1 MSYDHFVYINK
12 MKYFRILILGPEGI
26 NVYKNLESFKYNVLH
41 SCTHEHAHV
50 CRYFT
55 GRVDIH
61 KPNSLI
67 YTIDYNSILILIYE
81 FDFLIRE
88 KYDCLYQQGNP
99 DLFQSASPRGQ
110 ENLRSVS

>member
-26 NVYKNLESFKYNVLH
+26 NVYKNLESFKLQCAALMQVWI
-41 SCTHEHAHV
+41 EHAHV

-55 GRVDIH
+55 GKVDIH

-67 YTIDYNSILILIYE
+67 YTIDYNSILILIY
-81 FDFLIRE
+81 DLI
-88 KYDCLYQQGNP
+88 
-99 DLFQSASPRGQ
+99 F
-110 ENLRSVS
+110 

>member
-26 NVYKNLESFKYNVLH
+26 NVYKNLESFKLQCAALMQVGI
-41 SCTHEHAHV
+41 EHAHV
-50 CRYFT
+50 CRCFT

-67 YTIDYNSILILIYE
+67 YTIDYNSILILIY
-81 FDFLIRE
+81 DLI
-88 KYDCLYQQGNP
+88 
-99 DLFQSASPRGQ
+99 F
-110 ENLRSVS
+110 